1 MFLPLENNPDSLVLN
16 LSLNLRVDTAID
28 SLDNMEKSSV
38 KYMAA
43 KFFQES
49 SHAPMAYPRSFSN
62 SWDRQRCPKQA
73 YEHITPSPNTPT
85 HTLGCAQNRLIHTHT
100 LWQPAEFS
108 TGLCATGSRVESLS
122 SLWWD
127 YSESISTDAD
137 WIGRRI
143 PKEKLFF
150 THHLWQLP
158 NQSVGLTLTDP

>member
-28 SLDNMEKSSV
+28 SLDNMEKNSV

-73 YEHITPSPNTPT
+73 YEHITPSPNT
-85 HTLGCAQNRLIHTHT
+85 HTHT
-100 LWQPAEFS
+100 HSAVLK
-108 TGLCATGSRVESLS
+108 TGLYTLTHCDRQLSSQQAYVPQVPVWNPFLLYGEIIVNPSVQMQIGLGGESLKRSFSLPIISGS
-122 SLWWD
+122 SQIKVLD
-127 YSESISTDAD
+127 
-137 WIGRRI
+137 
-143 PKEKLFF
+143 
-150 THHLWQLP
+150 
-158 NQSVGLTLTDP
+158 